1 MNLDS
6 QSNVQKEK
14 SLALAK
20 QVLEEI
26 GINEARLYDHS
37 PVLRV
42 QVPETA
48 FGRALQMREAIV
60 DQLKAVGYRFI
71 ALDLAENDD

>member
-14 SLALAK
+14 SLASAK

-42 QVPETA
+42 QVPESV
-48 FGRALQMREAIV
+48 FDRALRMREAIA

-71 ALDLAENDD
+71 ALDLSEKDD